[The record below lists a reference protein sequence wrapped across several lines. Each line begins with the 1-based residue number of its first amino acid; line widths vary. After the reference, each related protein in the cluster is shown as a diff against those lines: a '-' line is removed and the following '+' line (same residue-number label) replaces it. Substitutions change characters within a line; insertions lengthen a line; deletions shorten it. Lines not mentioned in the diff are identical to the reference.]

1 MIASSRVLVVDDE
14 ESVRLQLASLFR
26 LKGYE
31 VGVVSDGQEALELF
45 LRQPYDIVICDLR
58 MPRMDGMSL
67 LAELN
72 KLETDA
78 AVIIMSAYGDLE
90 LAKEAV
96 RQGAVD
102 YFPKPYKNDEVL
114 LRLSIAEQRLALQR
128 DYHKLRKKIQRD
140 HALGPILGNSPGMK
154 AVLRT
159 LEKIAE
165 FKTTVLVTGESGTG
179 KELIARA
186 IHQTSPRTDKAF
198 VAINCGAI
206 PENLLESELF
216 GFARGAFTDATR
228 NKQGLF
234 EDADGGTLFL
244 DEVGELPLGLQVKL
258 LRVLQDDEI
267 RRLGDNRVRKVDVRI
282 LAATNRDLKEAV
294 RSGGF
299 REDLFYRLNVLNI
312 HIPALRERPEDI
324 PVFLEHFLRKY
335 NQQLGRAVQGF
346 EPASLKI
353 LLDYPWPGN
362 VRELQNL
369 VERAVIL
376 SEGEWISPELLTE
389 RMQAAVA
396 TLPRPTSPPLD
407 PANLSVKRAVAA
419 LEEELIRRALQQ
431 TRGNRTK
438 AALLLEIS
446 HRTLIYKLKDYHVDA
461 DQYAGDRSG

>member
-1 MIASSRVLVVDDE
+1 MIAPSRVLVVDDE

-45 LRQPYDIVICDLR
+45 LSQPYDIVICDLR

-216 GFARGAFTDATR
+216 GFARGAFTDANR

-294 RSGGF
+294 RSRGF

-324 PVFLEHFLRKY
+324 PVFLEHFLHKY

-389 RMQAAVA
+389 RMQAAGA
-396 TLPRPTSPPLD
+396 TLPRPTSPPFD